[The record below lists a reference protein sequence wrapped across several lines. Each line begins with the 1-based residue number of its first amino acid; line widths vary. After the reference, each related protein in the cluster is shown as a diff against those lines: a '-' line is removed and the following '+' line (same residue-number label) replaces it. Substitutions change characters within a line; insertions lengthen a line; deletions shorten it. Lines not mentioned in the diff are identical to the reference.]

1 MGAGQAR
8 KFGLQRA
15 TLLSSTGTS
24 WEFSVSLIEAALRG
38 GAVVL
43 LILVSAL
50 LLRDARRVPAGVF
63 GALFALG
70 TASYTIVSA
79 SVFAV
84 TPPSWLLPLQVS
96 AMGNPVVFCLLAA
109 TLFDDDFKPSWLHA
123 VGWLSMVMLGVSC
136 LWIGI
141 TPARWIFSGFG
152 LACNALGVWYVLAGR
167 AFDLVEARRRLR
179 AVLLILVALYSTT
192 VIASEI
198 ALPTESHWPLLY
210 LANGAGLLAT
220 TSVFAVVLLS
230 ISRDGAL
237 ISVPVSAAPLLAA
250 SPRRAPAWPV
260 QGAGVERDEDTR
272 QLMALRRL
280 MEYDKAYREE
290 GLSIGGLAAKLG
302 ISEHALRRLINQ
314 RLEYRNFNAFLNGF
328 RLDDAIAALAD
339 PAQEAVPILTIALD
353 AGFQSLGPF
362 NRAFKAQTG
371 MTPTEFRGMQLR
383 RIDQIA
389 AE

>member
-1 MGAGQAR
+1 
-8 KFGLQRA
+8 
-15 TLLSSTGTS
+15 
-24 WEFSVSLIEAALRG
+24 VSLIEAALRG

-84 TPPSWLLPLQVS
+84 TPPSWLLPLQVI

-123 VGWLSMVMLGVSC
+123 VGWLSMVILGVSC

-141 TPARWIFSGFG
+141 KPARWIFSGLG
-152 LACNALGVWYVLAGR
+152 LACNAFGIWYVLAGR

-198 ALPTESHWPLLY
+198 ALPAESHWPLLY

-220 TSVFAVVLLS
+220 TLIFAVVLLS

-237 ISVPVSAAPLLAA
+237 ISVPVSAASLLAV
-250 SPRRAPAWPV
+250 SPRRPPAWPV
-260 QGAGVERDEDTR
+260 EGHGVERDEDTR

-302 ISEHALRRLINQ
+302 ISEHGLRRLINQ
-314 RLEYRNFNAFLNGF
+314 RLGYRNFNAFLNGF
-328 RLDDAIAALAD
+328 RLDDAMAALAD

-362 NRAFKAQTG
+362 NRAFKAVTG
-371 MTPTEFRGMQLR
+371 VTPTEYRRLR
-383 RIDQIA
+383 LSA
-389 AE
+389 A